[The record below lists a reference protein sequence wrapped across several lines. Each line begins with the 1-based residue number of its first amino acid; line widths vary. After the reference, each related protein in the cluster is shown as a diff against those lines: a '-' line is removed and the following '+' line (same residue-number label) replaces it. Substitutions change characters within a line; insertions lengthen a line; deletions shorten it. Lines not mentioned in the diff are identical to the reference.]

1 MLVATLKTKLRFFCD
16 SSGRP
21 HHKFNIQFLK
31 DSKQAKEFNCEVRN
45 RFEVLGDLVEKTLE
59 KPWTE
64 IQKTWKA
71 VCTKVRGK
79 KEKGQKEWMTKET
92 WEKVGKRKEVRQKI
106 NRCQDQHEKTDL
118 RAQYWE
124 VNREVKKS
132 ARRDKGQFVHSMTE
146 EAETAAKQNNMK
158 RVSLSGKIGGTF

>member
-71 VCTKVRGK
+71 VYTKVLGK
-79 KEKGQKEWMTKET
+79 KKREQKDGMTKDT
-92 WEKVGKRKEVRQKI
+92 WEKIEKRKEVKQKI
-106 NRCQDQHEKTDL
+106 NRCQ
-118 RAQYWE
+118 

-132 ARRDKGQFVHSMTE
+132 ARRDKRQFVHSMTK
-146 EAETAAKQNNMK
+146 EAETAAKQNNM
-158 RVSLSGKIGGTF
+158 R